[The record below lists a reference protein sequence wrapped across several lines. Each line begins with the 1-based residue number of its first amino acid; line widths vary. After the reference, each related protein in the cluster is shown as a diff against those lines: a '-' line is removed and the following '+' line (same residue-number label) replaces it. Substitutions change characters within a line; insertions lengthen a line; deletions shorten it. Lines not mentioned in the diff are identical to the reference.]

1 MIIDPD
7 TITLALATL
16 ALMVPSFYDGSLF
29 THARLESRA
38 FENSA
43 CADEK
48 DILYSHCAS
57 TGAGYHSGRSGGFD
71 TFWLGTAV
79 LCTGK
84 LRFHKRAGHTDD

>member
-16 ALMVPSFYDGSLF
+16 APLVPSLYDGSLF

-48 DILYSHCAS
+48 DIFYLPLRLDR
-57 TGAGYHSGRSGGFD
+57 GRMP
-71 TFWLGTAV
+71 
-79 LCTGK
+79 
-84 LRFHKRAGHTDD
+84 LRAKWRS